1 MFIRQNKKSLE
12 FLLSFRESFS
22 AATFAYLCIYFG
34 HVIKINCTFKYAE
47 KAEKELPDH
56 SLFHRLCLKCS
67 EENFIAVSKYLI

>member
-1 MFIRQNKKSLE
+1 MFIRQNKKALE

-22 AATFAYLCIYFG
+22 AAIFAYLCIYFG

-47 KAEKELPDH
+47 KELPDH
-56 SLFHRLCLKCS
+56 SLFQRLCLKCS